1 MNRIRK
7 SGINILGDI
16 PWGSHISMLYS
27 STEEFNFLAPLIKTG
42 LLNNELCI
50 WVYSSTNISREEIL
64 DMLSKDIPNI
74 DFYINSGQLLIK
86 SYERWYINESGI
98 FNGVLV
104 NKKWTKLLEAA
115 LNSGYDGIRAIG
127 DTHWLE
133 RYYYEQFIDY
143 DQSINTLIMDFPYIV
158 ICLYDFNKISK
169 LVLANI
175 IANHS
180 LNIIRED
187 NEYKLIGNVELMRK
201 NKQLVRSEENYYQ
214 LLKVLPIAV
223 FIHDKEKVYYYNES
237 AEKLLGKESG
247 KLSGS
252 TMAELISEEY
262 RDSFSALI
270 EKNIG
275 HISNSQIL
283 TCSML
288 NGNGNDMDV
297 EITLT
302 NYIYQGMP
310 AVLSVVR
317 DVSTQRKI
325 SNLEKDIQKSREY
338 EKLRTEFFCN
348 ISHELKTPISIILSV
363 QELIGR
369 LYSNNLK
376 DTRLNK
382 YYNMI
387 NRNCY
392 RLLKIANNILDIT
405 KLDSNSFEMHPLY
418 INIIKVLKNIT
429 LSAADY
435 ADKKGISMSFST
447 NIIEKNIL
455 CDPNHIERVLLNL
468 LSNAIKFTHN
478 GGSVLV
484 TAIDQGDSIL
494 ISVKDNGIGI
504 PKAKLDV
511 IFDRFQQIDKSLA
524 RENEGS
530 GIGLSLV
537 KLLVENMGGKITVQ
551 SEYGVGT
558 EFLIE
563 LPCIVDKL
571 ATMQSD
577 NNYINQNPKRNNEVV
592 KLEFSDIYY

>member
-214 LLKVLPIAV
+214 LLKELPIAV

-530 GIGLSLV
+530 GVGLSLV

-577 NNYINQNPKRNNEVV
+577 NYINQNPKLNNEIV